1 MTKKQWCFEPFDTWF
16 FRESR
21 PLDTI
26 SGTELSSL
34 FPPPAR
40 TVVGA
45 IRSLIGEK
53 FKINWEEYPN
63 NYNDI
68 STAIGGSGDDDFGQL
83 ELQGPFLSYKEQRLY
98 PVPLSLME
106 KDNHFYCLQIG
117 KPVHCDLGEKVRLPK
132 LEVKGAKPLDNAW
145 LTEEGLRKVL
155 KGELPHYSEV
165 IRQSELFQYESR
177 LGIVRDRQIRAT
189 KEGLLYQTQQLRLC
203 EDIKI
208 GAIVKGISA
217 DLHPNTKQVTRFGGE
232 GRLASVEITDEL
244 PPTVTPENHSQNL
257 FLMLLTPAYLG
268 CEKDSWLPAPNFQRD
283 ESGEYTVWKGEINGV
298 ALKIISAVLGKPI
311 REGGWNLRDHRPR
324 PLKSLVPAGSLWFCQ
339 VEEKLDWAIEQ
350 LNGYHIYDGT
360 ESGLKEARGLGRGE
374 LIVGIWK
381 YIGRTYAL
389 TKHYN
394 KIIIKN

>member
-1 MTKKQWCFEPFDTWF
+1 MTEKQWCFEPFDTLF

-45 IRSLIGEK
+45 IRSLIGENRQ
-53 FKINWEEYPN
+53 INGERRPIVWKNYLESDEYQN
-63 NYNDI
+63 IRDE
-68 STAIGGSGDDDFGQL
+68 IGGANDDDFGQL
-83 ELQGPFLSYKEQRLY
+83 ELQGPFLIRKEQRLY

-117 KPVHCDLGEKVRLPK
+117 KQVHCDLGEKVRLPK
-132 LEVKGAKPLDNAW
+132 LAKEVKGAKPLDKAW
-145 LTEEGLRKVL
+145 LTKCGLKKVL
-155 KGELPHYSEV
+155 CGELPHCSEV
-165 IRQSELFQYESR
+165 IRQSELFKYESR
-177 LGIVRDRQIRAT
+177 LGIVRDRQTRAT
-189 KEGLLYQTQQLRLC
+189 QEGLLYQTQQLRLCC

-217 DLHPNTKQVTRFGGE
+217 DLQPNTKQVTRFGGE

-268 CEKDSWLPAPNFQRD
+268 WKKDNWLPAPNFQRD
-283 ESGEYTVWKGEINGV
+283 ESGECTVWKGKINGV

-311 REGGWNLRDHRPR
+311 REGGWNLRKHCPR
-324 PLKSLVPAGSLWFCQ
+324 PLKSLVPAGSVWFCQ
-339 VEEKLDWAIEQ
+339 VEGNLDNAIKG
-350 LNGYHIYDGT
+350 LNGYHIHDGT
-360 ESGLKEARGLGRGE
+360 ESGYKEAQGLGRGE

-381 YIGRTYAL
+381 
-389 TKHYN
+389 
-394 KIIIKN
+394 